1 MNEHPAGGT
10 TGHEPGSGSGWHS
23 PVPPDH
29 PASGLLSGEAVRTHC
44 AVVTEFVASGES
56 ELFTWHPDRVHAIA
70 DYVAATIRRRYPDLQ
85 VPYHS
90 RWRHFESGGP
100 GQEAINRW
108 QILCERAGMSGAD
121 HCAERARI
129 GIDLVI
135 PSVLLDAGAGPDW
148 RYRDPASDMMLT
160 RSEGLGV
167 ASFDLF
173 ARGGFSAESGDPLR
187 ADAER
192 LARIDA
198 STIATAFQV
207 AQHNPLVGL
216 EGRAGLLRRLGE
228 VMQATPAVFGTPA
241 RLGNLFD
248 YLSAH
253 AKDNRIEAGF
263 VLRTLLVALGPVWP
277 GRVQIDGVSL
287 GDCWRHPA
295 APQGLVPFHKLTQW
309 LTYSLL
315 EPLEDGGLVVVGLD
329 ALTGLP
335 EYRNG
340 GLLYDFELTVPRD
353 REFASRTHTVDEP
366 EIVEWRALTVT
377 GLDLV
382 ADAVRQALGLKEA
395 DFPLARV
402 LEGGTWAAG
411 RRIAAQRRPP
421 GGPPPFAIQSD
432 GTVF

>member
-1 MNEHPAGGT
+1 MNAFPEGDLAGAGGADA
-10 TGHEPGSGSGWHS
+10 GSGWLCPLPEGHL
-23 PVPPDH
+23 
-29 PASGLLSGEAVRTHC
+29 AAALLSARAVRKHC
-44 AVVTEFVASGES
+44 AEVTRFVASGES
-56 ELFTWHPDRVHAIA
+56 ALFSWHPERVPEIA
-70 DYVAATIRRRYPDLQ
+70 DYVSATIRRRYPDLV

-90 RWRHFESGGP
+90 RWRHFEAGGP
-100 GQEAINRW
+100 GETVDRW
-108 QILCERAGMSGAD
+108 RMLCERAGLNGPEQRE
-121 HCAERARI
+121 ERARI

-148 RYRDPASDMMLT
+148 RYRDSASDQMLS

-173 ARGGFSAESGDPLR
+173 ARGGFSAALGDPLR

-192 LARIDA
+192 LMRIDVSSIA
-198 STIATAFQV
+198 SAFQV

-216 EGRAGLLRRLGE
+216 DGRAGLLRRLGE
-228 VMQATPAVFGTPA
+228 VAQATPAVFGAPA

-248 YLSAH
+248 YLRAH
-253 AKDNRIEAGF
+253 ASDGRIEAGF

-277 GRVQIDGVSL
+277 GRMVLDGVPL
-287 GDCWRHPA
+287 GDCWRHA
-295 APQGLVPFHKLTQW
+295 AAAGGLVPLHKLTQW
-309 LTYSLL
+309 LTYSML
-315 EPLEDGGLVVVGLD
+315 EPLEDGGLTVTGLD

-340 GLLYDFELTVPRD
+340 GLLYDFALMVPRD
-353 REFASRTHTVDEP
+353 PGFAGHAHTVGEP
-366 EIVEWRALTVT
+366 AIVEWRALTVS

-382 ADAVRQALGLKEA
+382 AQSVRDALGLSAEA
-395 DFPLARV
+395 FPLARV

-411 RRIAAQRRPP
+411 RRIAAQRRP
-421 GGPPPFAIQSD
+421 GGPPPFSMISD